1 MSCTCIKKESGK
13 GKGKVKGYT
22 VSTLCPE
29 CLAQRAKDAIAQVE
43 NKKEQDANQ
52 MVAERMYDDTKA
64 KLVSEGKIE
73 VIDGKIKVKK

>member
-1 MSCTCIKKESGK
+1 MSCTCVKKESGK
-13 GKGKVKGYT
+13 GKGKVKGYI

-29 CLAQRAKDAIAQVE
+29 CEAQRAVDAIAEVE

-73 VIDGKIKVKK
+73 VKNGKLSKK